1 MTKYNPYLA
10 MNYNTDKDRL
20 EMTPDTLKMWLK
32 TYTEAS
38 EEAKENIISVINY
51 FTREGW
57 ENGNQ

>member
-10 MNYNTDKDRL
+10 MNYNTDKDKL
-20 EMTPDTLKMWLK
+20 EMTPYTLKMWLK

>member
-1 MTKYNPYLA
+1 MTKYNPYLV
-10 MNYNTDKDRL
+10 MNYNTDKDTL

-38 EEAKENIISVINY
+38 EEVKENIISVINY